1 MKKSKDT
8 IALKD
13 AIAIGIGG
21 MVGGGIFAVLG
32 LAVSLAKGGTPL
44 AFLMAGIIALF
55 TAYSY
60 SKLSLSYPDRGGT
73 VKFINEGFGRGVFS
87 GGINNLLWIIVAPTA
102 IAAYVSD
109 QYRVRAIGRIDS
121 IAEQL
126 FAITTERRL
135 SHPAIVAII
144 QVARRKVF
152 GADPRARRRAADGSQ
167 DQVAP
172 PVRPPGSR
180 GRARSPGKVS

>member
-1 MKKSKDT
+1 
-8 IALKD
+8 
-13 AIAIGIGG
+13 
-21 MVGGGIFAVLG
+21 
-32 LAVSLAKGGTPL
+32 
-44 AFLMAGIIALF
+44 AF
-55 TAYSY
+55 
-60 SKLSLSYPDRGGT
+60 P
-73 VKFINEGFGRGVFS
+73 
-87 GGINNLLWIIVAPTA
+87 
-102 IAAYVSD
+102 AYVSD
-109 QYRVRAIGRIDS
+109 QYGVRAIGRIDS

-126 FAITTERRL
+126 VAITSERRL